1 MKLFRASCFGI
12 ATATLLL
19 LCGSAG
25 GDETKRKI
33 TTFVAAG
40 SLDDRGAQIEK
51 QVIEECIVSLPNE
64 GDLEPTVDVK
74 SKYMK
79 SIAGDPQANGSV
91 RTYTAELTV
100 PYLVQRKHLVIVTTN
115 SVEKSEPVIK
125 EVSGRFEDA
134 KTFASNPEN
143 GDQYAGR
150 GLVNEYYFSNEAL
163 AVEDAMRRAKAWLKQ
178 KRSVMCT
185 N

>member
-1 MKLFRASCFGI
+1 MTSFRGRRFGI

-25 GDETKRKI
+25 GDGTKRKLS
-33 TTFVAAG
+33 TFVAGG

-51 QVIEECIVSLPNE
+51 QVIEECIVSLPND
-64 GDLEPTVDVK
+64 GDLEPIVDVK

-79 SIAGDPQANGSV
+79 SIAGDAQANGPV
-91 RTYTAELTV
+91 RTYTAALMV

-125 EVSGRFEDA
+125 EVSNRRD
-134 KTFASNPEN
+134 TL
-143 GDQYAGR
+143 R
-150 GLVNEYYFSNEAL
+150 GFGPRGESHDEQGMQAIY
-163 AVEDAMRRAKAWLKQ
+163 
-178 KRSVMCT
+178 
-185 N
+185 

>member
-1 MKLFRASCFGI
+1 MTSFRGSRFGI

-25 GDETKRKI
+25 GDGTKRKLS
-33 TTFVAAG
+33 TFVAGG

-51 QVIEECIVSLPNE
+51 QVIEECIVSLPND
-64 GDLEPTVDVK
+64 GDLEPIVDVK

-79 SIAGDPQANGSV
+79 SIAGDTQANGPV

-100 PYLVQRKHLVIVTTN
+100 PYLVQRKHVVIVTTN

-125 EVSGRFEDA
+125 EVSNRRD
-134 KTFASNPEN
+134 TL
-143 GDQYAGR
+143 R
-150 GLVNEYYFSNEAL
+150 GFGPRGESHDEQGMQAIY
-163 AVEDAMRRAKAWLKQ
+163 
-178 KRSVMCT
+178 
-185 N
+185 